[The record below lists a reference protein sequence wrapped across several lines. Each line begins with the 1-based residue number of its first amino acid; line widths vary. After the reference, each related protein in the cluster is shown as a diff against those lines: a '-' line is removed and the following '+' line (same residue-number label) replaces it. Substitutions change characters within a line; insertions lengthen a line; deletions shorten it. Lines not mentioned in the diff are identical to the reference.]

1 MNAAGLPIRASE
13 PPSIEDIL
21 EVLVRAALQEACTN
35 QNITLPLVW
44 DHSDEP
50 TTIVLVPS
58 VEWLSP
64 TGFVFEACNAKV
76 LTCTKASRGA
86 SAEETETVRKLA
98 QVGVWVANAPEAI
111 PPLVTI
117 VADRTITV
125 PGLTSRA
132 IVEVIAALTG
142 ETAELADSDW
152 AGLGLFAIA
161 AALAN
166 CSSAQACRLRLIRF
180 SQRAVPA
187 ADTGLSVRAL
197 PLDGAAKDWFEE
209 TRAIMLAVQSGTL
222 DPNRIR
228 HSLLAG
234 APGVG
239 KSTLVRQLAQ
249 DTAVSLEVISVAEI
263 FATSDGYLNTVT
275 RAIRSFFERL
285 QAQPGPVIGLIE
297 ELDAINTR
305 QGGRGSSDQ
314 YWSTLISAFLLAI
327 DDLTAR
333 RTPVMLIG
341 CTNRPQDIDPAL
353 TRPGRIGR
361 LVEISA
367 PRSVAA
373 VEAVLRHHLDG
384 DLTDAPLRELAAD
397 CLGQSHA
404 SLADCVTAARN
415 RASLNQ
421 RDLHLDDLTPPGPT
435 LSATDRMHL
444 RTTAI
449 HEAGHAV
456 VAVLLGRIV
465 QEMHLRVA
473 DQISGVTILKAH
485 RAGVTLEER
494 LNDIAIATAGR
505 VADRLISKRVSTGSA
520 VDLARAT
527 QSLAE
532 LIWGSGLL
540 DSPVVLTQQQIESR
554 LIYDHELNRL
564 IHKRLMDQAD
574 RADHLV
580 ADHIDTIQRLADLLL
595 ERRSLYA
602 DDLAPLLEGLR
613 S

>member
-1 MNAAGLPIRASE
+1 MNAAGLPTQASE
-13 PPSIEDIL
+13 PPTIETIL
-21 EVLVRAALQEACTN
+21 EWLAKAALEEACSN
-35 QNITLPLVW
+35 QNVSLPLVW

-50 TTIVLVPS
+50 TTIVLVPT
-58 VEWLSP
+58 VEWMTPIAS
-64 TGFVFEACNAKV
+64 VFEARNAKV
-76 LTCTKASRGA
+76 LTCTKAPRGT
-86 SAEETETVRKLA
+86 SAEENDTVRKLA
-98 QVGVWVANAPEAI
+98 QVGVWIANAPEAL
-111 PPLVTI
+111 PPLVTV
-117 VADRTITV
+117 VADRTITIAR
-125 PGLTSRA
+125 PSSRA

-142 ETAELADSDW
+142 ETVELADSDW

-161 AALAN
+161 AALVP
-166 CSSAQACRLRLIRF
+166 CGSARECRLRLMRF
-180 SQRAVPA
+180 SQRALPVSVVGA
-187 ADTGLSVRAL
+187 ADAL
-197 PLDGAAKDWFEE
+197 PLDGAARDWFEE
-209 TRAIMLAVQSGTL
+209 TRAIVLAVQTGTL

-239 KSTLVRQLAQ
+239 KSTLVRKLAR
-249 DTAVSLEVISVAEI
+249 DTAIPLEVISVAEI

-275 RAIRSFFERL
+275 RAIRDFFTRL

-297 ELDAINTR
+297 ELDAINAR
-305 QGGRGSSDQ
+305 GGGSGRHDE
-314 YWSTLISAFLLAI
+314 YWTTLISAVLLAI
-327 DDLTAR
+327 DDLTAKR
-333 RTPVMLIG
+333 APVMLIG

-361 LVEISA
+361 LIEITA
-367 PRSVAA
+367 PRSIAA
-373 VEAVLRHHLDG
+373 VEAVLRHHLAG
-384 DLTDAPLRELAAD
+384 DLAEESLKAFAAD
-397 CLGQSHA
+397 SLGQSHA

-421 RDLHLDDLTPPGPT
+421 RGLDLDDLIPPGST

-505 VADRLISKRVSTGSA
+505 VADRLISKRVCTGSA
-520 VDLARAT
+520 GDLARAT

-532 LIWGSGLL
+532 LLWGSGLL

-574 RADHLV
+574 RADRLV
-580 ADHIDTIQRLADLLL
+580 TGHIDTIQSLADLLL

-602 DDLAPLLEGLR
+602 DDLAPLLAGLQQ
-613 S
+613 

>member
-1 MNAAGLPIRASE
+1 MSAASLPTQASE
-13 PPSIEDIL
+13 PPTIENIVEL
-21 EVLVRAALQEACTN
+21 LVKAALEEACTS
-35 QNITLPLVW
+35 QNISLPLVW
-44 DHSDEP
+44 DQADEP

-58 VEWLSP
+58 IEWMMPIAS
-64 TGFVFEACNAKV
+64 VFEAHNAKV
-76 LTCTKASRGA
+76 LTCTKPPQGT
-86 SAEETETVRKLA
+86 SAEETDTVRKLA
-98 QVGVWVANAPEAI
+98 QVGAWIANAPEAL
-111 PPLVTI
+111 PPLVTV
-117 VADRTITV
+117 VADRTITIAR
-125 PGLTSRA
+125 PSSRA

-142 ETAELADSDW
+142 ETVELADSDW

-161 AALAN
+161 AALVPYG
-166 CSSAQACRLRLIRF
+166 SAQACRLRLMRF
-180 SQRAVPA
+180 SQRALPA
-187 ADTGLSVRAL
+187 TAVGASVRAL
-197 PLDGAAKDWFEE
+197 PLDGAARDWFEE
-209 TRAIMLAVQSGTL
+209 TRAIVLAVQAGAL
-222 DPNRIR
+222 DPNRFR

-239 KSTLVRQLAQ
+239 KSALVRKLAR
-249 DTAVSLEVISVAEI
+249 DTAIPLEVISVAEI
-263 FATSDGYLNTVT
+263 FATSDGYLDTVT
-275 RAIRSFFERL
+275 RAVCDFFKRL

-305 QGGRGSSDQ
+305 GGSGRDNQ
-314 YWSTLISAFLLAI
+314 YWSTLISAVLLAI
-327 DDLTAR
+327 DDLTAKR
-333 RTPVMLIG
+333 APVMLIG

-361 LVEISA
+361 LIEITA
-367 PRSVAA
+367 PRSITA
-373 VEAVLRHHLDG
+373 VEAVLRHHLAG
-384 DLTDAPLRELAAD
+384 DLAEESLKDLAAD

-421 RDLHLDDLTPPGPT
+421 RGLDLDDLIPPGSP

-449 HEAGHAV
+449 HEAGRAV

-505 VADRLISKRVSTGSA
+505 VADGLISKRVCTGSA
-520 VDLARAT
+520 GDLAGAT

-532 LIWGSGLL
+532 LFWGSGLL
-540 DSPVVLTQQQIESR
+540 DSPVVLTQKQIESK
-554 LIYDHELNRL
+554 LIYDPELNRL
-564 IHKRLMDQAD
+564 IHKRLIDQVGRAD
-574 RADHLV
+574 RLV
-580 ADHIDTIQRLADLLL
+580 AGHIDIIQSLAGLLL

-602 DDLAPLLEGLR
+602 DDLAPLLAGLQP
-613 S
+613 